1 MNEVFLSEVIATRLS
16 HDLIGN
22 IGAVNNA
29 VELLNE
35 GDEDDK
41 DDIRNILNFSSDV
54 LSKRLKFFR
63 LCFGLSNASVKSID
77 ELYKITSDYLSTLG
91 NPSQPIQLILE
102 IETPS
107 IYKVVMPAV
116 MLMADTLIKGGK
128 VIVKQ
133 NAVGIHVD
141 VLSDATL
148 NVHKFSEIDLI
159 LAGQEMTDN
168 PSVYA
173 PLYYMMAYLDEG
185 IEIRRQDQTLIIG
198 E

>member
-107 IYKVVMPAV
+107 IYKVVMPAI